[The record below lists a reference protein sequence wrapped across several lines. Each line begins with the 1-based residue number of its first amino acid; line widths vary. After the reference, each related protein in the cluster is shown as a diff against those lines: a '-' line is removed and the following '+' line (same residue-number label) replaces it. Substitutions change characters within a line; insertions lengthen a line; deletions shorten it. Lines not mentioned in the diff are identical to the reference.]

1 MNKKI
6 AAIDIGTNSFHLI
19 VVEVFDDGHFEIVD
33 RVKEV
38 IRLSEGSKGDIKL
51 ISEEATQRAI
61 GALKKFAGIANA
73 HNAEIK
79 AVATSAVRESQ
90 NKYEFIE
97 RIFDETKISID
108 VISGVE
114 EGRLIYQ
121 GVLNAVPIF
130 NKRILSIDIGGGAL
144 NLL

>member
-19 VVEVFDDGHFEIVD
+19 VVEVFGDGHFDIVD

-61 GALKKFAGIANA
+61 GALKKFAGIAIA

-90 NKYEFIE
+90 NKYEFILQKR
-97 RIFDETKISID
+97 RINS
-108 VISGVE
+108 
-114 EGRLIYQ
+114 
-121 GVLNAVPIF
+121 
-130 NKRILSIDIGGGAL
+130 
-144 NLL
+144 